1 MRIGSK
7 ILVGIAMTA
16 LAALSAAADTIVLK
30 NGDHLTG
37 TITASDGKTVTI
49 KTDFAGEIKGPWSAV
64 KEVTSASTLFVVTPD
79 QKTVSG
85 TITVETTDTTADL
98 VVHTASQGDVH
109 VPLDKL
115 SLIRSQDAETAYDKS
130 LHPALTANWKGGV
143 SVGFALARGNSET
156 TNLNIG
162 FNAVRKTLHDQI
174 SMEEST
180 IYSTNDAPG
189 GGVTANEDLG
199 DARYDHDF
207 YDSLLFGFV
216 SGDFTHDELQG
227 LNLRQIYTGGLGW
240 HAIDKPKTTLDML
253 AGGNYTRESYSPVA
267 GSPTTLGLNRNL
279 AGVTVGDD
287 FKHAFGSIT
296 EFTQDFSFYPDLSN
310 TGQYRFA
317 LDAGAVTKVSKWLGW
332 NVTLSD
338 RYVSDPPIVG
348 TKSNDVVFSTGLTAS
363 FGH

>member
-1 MRIGSK
+1 MKIVSK
-7 ILVGIAMTA
+7 IMVCVATAA
-16 LAALSAAADTIVLK
+16 LAALAATADTIVLK

-37 TITASDGKTVTI
+37 TITGSDGKTVTI
-49 KTDFAGEIKGPWSAV
+49 KTDFAGEIKGPWSAIQ
-64 KEVTSASTLFVVTPD
+64 EVTSDSTLFVVTPD

-85 TITVETTDTTADL
+85 TITVQGNGATADL
-98 VVHTASQGDVH
+98 VVHTASSGDVH

-115 SLIRSQDAETAYDKS
+115 SIIRSQDAQTAYEKS
-130 LHPALTANWKGGV
+130 LHPPFTADWKGGV

-156 TNLNIG
+156 TNLNLG

-174 SMEEST
+174 TLDESS

-199 DARYDHDF
+199 DARYDRDF

-216 SGDFTHDELQG
+216 SGDFTHDALQG

-240 HAIDKPKTTLDML
+240 HAIDTKTTTLDVL
-253 AGGNYTRESYSPVA
+253 AGGNYTRESYGTIA
-267 GSPTTLGLNRNL
+267 GSPTPVGVNRNL
-279 AGVTVGDD
+279 AGVTVGED
-287 FKHAFGSIT
+287 FKHAFGAIT
-296 EFTQDFSFYPDLSN
+296 ELTEDFTFYPDLTN

-348 TKSNDVVFSTGLTAS
+348 TKPNDVVFSTGLTAS